1 MIFPQPLVEHTPH
14 PKGARTSFFKINIV
28 LKWSMNKRFPMN
40 TIINPVVKAVPPTFT
55 DTDHSCRALLWI

>member
-1 MIFPQPLVEHTPH
+1 MIFLILLRSILLTL
-14 PKGARTSFFKINIV
+14 KGQGIPFFKINIV